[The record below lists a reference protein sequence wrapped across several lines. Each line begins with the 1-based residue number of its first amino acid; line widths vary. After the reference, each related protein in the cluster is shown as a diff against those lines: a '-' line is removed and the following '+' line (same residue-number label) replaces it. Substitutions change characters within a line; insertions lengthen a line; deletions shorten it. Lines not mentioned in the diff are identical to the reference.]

1 MCFLQDTIE
10 YMTVG
15 VCVHFMKKSFSQ
27 TVSEPEFLLSTY
39 NISTDQSK
47 DDYHLVTAGDYV
59 LNTLLVVSLV
69 CLSFCLFVC
78 LFVCLSVCPPVFSE
92 TARYTLMKLCNQVTY
107 VERQK
112 PIDFGVN

>member
-59 LNTLLVVSLV
+59 LNTLLV
-69 CLSFCLFVC
+69 CLFVC
-78 LFVCLSVCPPVFSE
+78 LFVCLSSNF
-92 TARYTLMKLCNQVTY
+92 
-107 VERQK
+107 
-112 PIDFGVN
+112 FGNG

>member
-15 VCVHFMKKSFSQ
+15 VCVNFMSFSQ
-27 TVSEPEFLLSTY
+27 TVSESEFLLSTY

-59 LNTLLVVSLV
+59 LNTLLVCYSRQ
-69 CLSFCLFVC
+69 
-78 LFVCLSVCPPVFSE
+78 PP
-92 TARYTLMKLCNQVTY
+92 A
-107 VERQK
+107 
-112 PIDFGVN
+112 GVGDV

>member
-1 MCFLQDTIE
+1 MCFLQDTVE

-15 VCVHFMKKSFSQ
+15 VCVNFMKKSFSH
-27 TVSEPEFLLSTY
+27 TVSEPELLLSTY

-47 DDYHLVTAGDYV
+47 DDYHLETAGDYV
-59 LNTLLVVSLV
+59 LNTLLVLFRWFV
-69 CLSFCLFVC
+69 CHSFC

-92 TARYTLMKLCNQVTY
+92 TARYTLTKLCDQVTY
-107 VERQK
+107 VVRQK

>member
-59 LNTLLVVSLV
+59 LNTLLV
-69 CLSFCLFVC
+69 CLFVC

-92 TARYTLMKLCNQVTY
+92 TARYTLTKLCVQVTY
-107 VERQK
+107 VVRQK

>member
-15 VCVHFMKKSFSQ
+15 VCVNFMKKSFSQ

-59 LNTLLVVSLV
+59 LNTLLVY
-69 CLSFCLFVC
+69 LFVC
-78 LFVCLSVCPPVFSE
+78 LLEPHAALVKSSLLVWMYVVLHFSQKRLCLRS
-92 TARYTLMKLCNQVTY
+92 
-107 VERQK
+107 
-112 PIDFGVN
+112 

>member
-59 LNTLLVVSLV
+59 LNTLLVTLVILTLVQIVGRVWGVGDDNCHHLSLTP
-69 CLSFCLFVC
+69 SFG
-78 LFVCLSVCPPVFSE
+78 
-92 TARYTLMKLCNQVTY
+92 Q
-107 VERQK
+107 
-112 PIDFGVN
+112 

>member
-15 VCVHFMKKSFSQ
+15 VCVNFMSFSQ
-27 TVSEPEFLLSTY
+27 TVSESEFLLSTY

-59 LNTLLVVSLV
+59 LNTLLV
-69 CLSFCLFVC
+69 CLFVC
-78 LFVCLSVCPPVFSE
+78 LFVCLSTHFFEKYSRHRIG
-92 TARYTLMKLCNQVTY
+92 A
-107 VERQK
+107 
-112 PIDFGVN
+112 